1 MVMEAMISSESA
13 LDKPWLI
20 FLIGI
25 LYGVL
30 SVVLARVI
38 FNDYVGL
45 VVVILTV
52 LFSLPLVYTIIK
64 REAYK
69 GIEIA
74 DRASLLKEHRKAI
87 RMFMLLFM
95 GFTVAF
101 AGIHLVL
108 SNEYVQNI
116 FSVQLETL
124 SAINGKS
131 TKIANNPYLEF
142 KINSMVTIILNNV
155 RVLVFCI
162 LFSFIFGAGS
172 LFILSWNASVLGVA
186 MGSFVKEKIGSI
198 LAVGGEAGGLTYAGY
213 IIQSII
219 RYSIHGIPEILA
231 YVIAGI
237 AGGII
242 SFAVSKHGAFSK
254 HFENILVD
262 TADLLLI
269 AVGILLIA
277 GVLEVFITPFF
288 Y

>member
-1 MVMEAMISSESA
+1 MVMEAMISTESA

-25 LYGVL
+25 LYGIL
-30 SVVLARVI
+30 SVILATVI

-45 VVVILTV
+45 VVVIITV

-64 REAYK
+64 QEAYK

-87 RMFMLLFM
+87 RTFLLLFM
-95 GFTVAF
+95 GFTIAF
-101 AGIHLVL
+101 AGIYLV
-108 SNEYVQNI
+108 SSQDYAQNV

-172 LFILSWNASVLGVA
+172 LFILSWNGSVLGVA
-186 MGSFVKEKIGSI
+186 MGSFVRDKVTSV
-198 LAVGGEAGGLTYAGY
+198 LSVGAGGLVYLGY
-213 IIQSII
+213 ILQSVI

-254 HFENILVD
+254 HFENVLVD

-269 AVGILLIA
+269 AVGILVVA

>member
-1 MVMEAMISSESA
+1 MEAMISSESA
-13 LDKPWLI
+13 IDKPWLI

-30 SVVLARVI
+30 SVVLATVI
-38 FNDYVGL
+38 FNDYIGL
-45 VVVILTV
+45 VVVTITV
-52 LFSLPLVYTIIK
+52 LFSLPLVYTIMK

-69 GIEIA
+69 GIEIT
-74 DRASLLKEHRKAI
+74 DRGSLLKEHKKAI
-87 RMFMLLFM
+87 RTFMLLFM
-95 GFTVAF
+95 GLTIAFTGVYLLF
-101 AGIHLVL
+101 
-108 SNEYVQNI
+108 SQDYVQKV
-116 FSVQLETL
+116 FSVQIETL
-124 SAINGKS
+124 SAINGRS
-131 TKIANNPYLEF
+131 TKIANNPYIEF

-172 LFILSWNASVLGVA
+172 LFILSWNGSVLGVA
-186 MGSFVKEKIGSI
+186 MGSFVKDKIASV
-198 LAVGGEAGGLTYAGY
+198 LAVGGEAGGLAYMGY
-213 IIQSII
+213 LLQSIV

-254 HFENILVD
+254 HFENVLVD

-269 AVGILLIA
+269 AVGILVVA
-277 GVLEVFITPFF
+277 GILEVFITPFF